1 MSPTIAGLILA
12 IGLSWASGQRSIGMA
27 LKRVGLLVTPEESD
41 PPPIAT
47 RANALALAMSAD
59 GHDDADGLRS
69 IHDDPDFCALHE
81 AFLPPTPPRSP
92 GDITPERAM
101 AEAKLND
108 ARSIDDAAKW
118 LHRKERMTLL
128 HDRTLIGML
137 MRLPAGAKKEKA
149 IA

>member
-1 MSPTIAGLILA
+1 
-12 IGLSWASGQRSIGMA
+12 MA
-27 LKRVGLLVTPEESD
+27 LKRVGLLVTPEESA

-47 RANALALAMSAD
+47 RANALAQAMAAK

-69 IHDDPDFCALHE
+69 LHDDPEFCALHE
-81 AFLPPTPPRSP
+81 AFLPPSPPRAP

-128 HDRTLIGML
+128 HDRALIGLL
-137 MRLPAGAKKEKA
+137 MRLPAPAAKEKA
-149 IA
+149 VA